1 MRRGAEILA
10 FLGLSTVVHAGV
22 MIGFDQGM
30 TGGPQGQG
38 AGGADRVTL
47 TAAPDQVAALVDHW
61 TRAPATA
68 VPTPLPMPLAEDA
81 VDVRI
86 SAETAVSSLS
96 RPVAPARQTASPL
109 PQIEHGSPAVVPFPV
124 VRTAPVT
131 PGLPQPTVNDTTAG
145 SGRDQVLVRSAP
157 PVLTAPPVPA
167 APAFDRNAPPA
178 PETLARDTSPRPMVR
193 PARAAPSQA
202 SAARVA
208 SGSGGGA
215 SLGGAPAQSVAA
227 PAPSPGAQQS
237 LMSQWG
243 GRILARIERARP
255 QVQGAGQVVLALRIA
270 RTGQLAG
277 VSVSQSSGNP
287 ALDQAAVT
295 AVQRAGRFPEAPE
308 GLTDAS
314 YGFSLPIRF
323 R

>member
-1 MRRGAEILA
+1 
-10 FLGLSTVVHAGV
+10 
-22 MIGFDQGM
+22 
-30 TGGPQGQG
+30 
-38 AGGADRVTL
+38 
-47 TAAPDQVAALVDHW
+47 
-61 TRAPATA
+61 
-68 VPTPLPMPLAEDA
+68 
-81 VDVRI
+81 
-86 SAETAVSSLS
+86 
-96 RPVAPARQTASPL
+96 
-109 PQIEHGSPAVVPFPV
+109 
-124 VRTAPVT
+124 
-131 PGLPQPTVNDTTAG
+131 
-145 SGRDQVLVRSAP
+145 
-157 PVLTAPPVPA
+157 
-167 APAFDRNAPPA
+167 
-178 PETLARDTSPRPMVR
+178 MVR